1 MARTRRLKTPLSI
14 LRRIPFL
21 ILILLILAGL
31 YLYSH
36 YRKDKPPNKVIVTAG
51 TAVTPPAAIN
61 NSTPAAKAPS
71 ESAGSRNIGTATDT
85 KGSATTNTSSNQWV
99 TSASGDIT
107 VKQPLANSKIGDGS
121 TLSGSAKVG
130 QIHYRLSDN
139 KVGVV
144 SQGILNVVNG
154 NFSGTIHF
162 SPQGTGGRLD
172 VFSTDSVGVEY
183 NEIQVNVS
191 Y

>member
-1 MARTRRLKTPLSI
+1 MFK
-14 LRRIPFL
+14 RIHKSSL
-21 ILILLILAGL
+21 IKLLAIPIVVLAAGGCWL
-31 YLYSH
+31 W
-36 YRKDKPPNKVIVTAG
+36 YRSEHSPKKIVTAG
-51 TAVTPPAAIN
+51 TAVTPPVSASSSAAASKALSEN
-61 NSTPAAKAPS
+61 N
-71 ESAGSRNIGTATDT
+71 GSRNIGTATDT
-85 KGSATTNTSSNQWV
+85 EGSAATNTSSSQWV

-107 VKQPLANSKIGDGS
+107 VKQPLANSKIGNGS

-130 QIHYRLSDN
+130 QVHYRLSDN

-154 NFSGTIHF
+154 DFSGTIQF
-162 SPQGTGGRLD
+162 SPHGTGARLD

-183 NEIQVNVS
+183 NEVQINVN